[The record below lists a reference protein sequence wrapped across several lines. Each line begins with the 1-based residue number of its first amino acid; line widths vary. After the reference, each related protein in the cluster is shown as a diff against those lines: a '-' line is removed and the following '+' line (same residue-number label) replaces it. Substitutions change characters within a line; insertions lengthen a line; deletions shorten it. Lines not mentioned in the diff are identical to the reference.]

1 MREFKFRAWVKD
13 FTDIRKDR
21 MYEWNNEF
29 FSDMSPITGFGSDFP
44 DKDDDS
50 ITLMEYSGIKDSNG
64 VDIYEGDIVYLA
76 GLGDMEIEFPFID
89 LYYSAMEK
97 DVGAIQGNIF
107 ENPELLDD

>member
-1 MREFKFRAWVKD
+1 MREIKFRAWVKNNGVGY
-13 FTDIRKDR
+13 
-21 MYEWNNEF
+21 MYNWINEF
-29 FSDMSPITGFGSDFP
+29 FSDSTPITGYGSDFP
-44 DKDDDS
+44 TEDDEN

-76 GLGDMEIEFPFID
+76 GLGNAEIEFPFID
-89 LYYSAMEK
+89 LYFAAMEK